1 MNNLVQT
8 GMFFLTLLL
17 VLNVTIINL
26 FVLRASSKAEEDSRV
41 TISNDSGI
49 ADCDDNCQKT
59 LEKDMRDPT
68 PTRLVVNTPFYKEK
82 ATPKEFILPLGSGS
96 TTSVDWKEIPGA
108 EITIDTSN
116 YPTINKVVFEV
127 FLSIPTANGFTHAK
141 LVNATDKRDVW
152 FSEVTMETN
161 TVTKREAVI
170 NLEEGKKTYKVMMK
184 STMGYEAVL
193 HNARIIITTE

>member
-26 FVLRASSKAEEDSRV
+26 FVLKASSRAEEESRIII
-41 TISNDSGI
+41 TSDSGI
-49 ADCDDNCQKT
+49 DVCDNTCQKR
-59 LEKDMRDPT
+59 LAEDFPDSSPT
-68 PTRLVVNTPFYKEK
+68 QIVINTPFNNGK
-82 ATPKEFILPLGSGS
+82 ATPKEFVLPLGSGS
-96 TTSVDWKEIPGA
+96 TTSVEWIEIPGA
-108 EITIDTSN
+108 EITIDTGN
-116 YPTINKVVFEV
+116 YPNIDKVVFEV

-152 FSEVTMETN
+152 FSEVKMETN
-161 TVTKREAVI
+161 TVTKREAII
-170 NLEEGKKTYKVMMK
+170 NLEEGKKTYRVMMK